1 MDKEYDYKIRYSLD
15 DNDYYEYNKIHMLTS
30 KAGKKALMNY
40 KLSVPL
46 VSLILIGFVAILRF
60 DINLIIIELTAM
72 AIMDAIWIILSDK
85 VYFRRLKKSFAKM
98 KKDGNLPYD
107 KSGELIF
114 DSNGITDI
122 SETSVLKTVHSSI
135 EKIIITEKTIY
146 LYTSA
151 VNAYIINSDFFKDQN
166 EKSDFLNYITSKAPD
181 ADIIKK

>member
-15 DNDYYEYNKIHMLTS
+15 DNDYFEYNKIHMLTS

-40 KLSVPL
+40 KLSVP
-46 VSLILIGFVAILRF
+46 VFSLILIGFVAILRF
-60 DINLIIIELTAM
+60 DINLIIIESIAM
-72 AIMDAIWIILSDK
+72 AVLDTIWIIFSDK
-85 VYFRRLKKSFAKM
+85 IYFSKLKKSFAKI

-107 KSGELIF
+107 KSGELVF
-114 DSNGITDI
+114 DSDGITDI
-122 SETSVLKTVHSSI
+122 TETSVFKTGYSSI

-151 VNAYIINSDFFKDQN
+151 INAYIINSDFFKDQN